1 MLKRLILAVMFGAV
15 GFAAPADERVT
26 LGWGRLMSND
36 QIGDG
41 EDRWRTGSYTV
52 SRVRGAD
59 WNGHSAAAFG
69 DILELRGH
77 AAVIAP
83 ANLTTPSA
91 TDRRYA
97 GVLGFGL
104 YSHFG
109 WRGAEVSLGTDLSLT
124 GLQSGISGFQSW
136 FHGLLGMVEP
146 SNAVLN
152 AQIGNRIIPGINAEV
167 GRSFGT
173 SVQIRPYIAAQAGV
187 ETLLR
192 VGGDVTI
199 GGFGGALGRYDLMVR
214 DEATGQ
220 RYRAVEG
227 ARDPGLSLT
236 MGGDVAR
243 VFDSALLAD
252 TGAAGLRED
261 RYRLRAGLHWQGEK
275 SSAFYG
281 VSYLSPE
288 FTGQPE
294 GQWVGA
300 LGLNLR
306 F

>member
-1 MLKRLILAVMFGAV
+1 MLKRVILAVSLGLA
-15 GFAAPADERVT
+15 GFAVHAQDRVT

-36 QIGDG
+36 QIGDSQ
-41 EDRWRTGSYTV
+41 DRWRTGSYTV

-59 WNGHSAAAFG
+59 WSGHSAAAFG

-91 TDRRYA
+91 IDRRYA

-109 WRGAEVSLGTDLSLT
+109 WRGAEMSLGADMSVT
-124 GLQSGISGFQSW
+124 GPQSGIGGFQSW

-152 AQIGNRIIPGINAEV
+152 AQIGNKIIPGINAEI
-167 GRSFGT
+167 GRSFGEK
-173 SVQIRPYIAAQAGV
+173 VQIRPYAEARAGV

-192 VGGDVTI
+192 VGGDITI
-199 GGFGGALGRYDLMVR
+199 GALGRDDLMLR
-214 DEATGQ
+214 DETTGQ

-227 ARDPGLSLT
+227 AREQGLSLT

-294 GQWVGA
+294 GQLVGA

>member
-1 MLKRLILAVMFGAV
+1 MAMLKRLAMAVIFGF
-15 GFAAPADERVT
+15 GSFAASAEERVT

-36 QIGDG
+36 QIADG

-52 SRVRGAD
+52 SRVRGAE
-59 WNGHSAAAFG
+59 WSGYRAVRFG
-69 DILELRGH
+69 EILELRGH
-77 AAVIAP
+77 ANVIAP
-83 ANLTTPSA
+83 SNLTAPVA
-91 TDRRYA
+91 GDRRYA
-97 GVLGFGL
+97 GLLGFGL

-109 WRGAEVSLGTDLSLT
+109 WHEAEVSLGADLTLV
-124 GLQSGISGFQSW
+124 GPQSGIGGFQSW

-146 SNAVLN
+146 SAAVLN
-152 AQIGNRIIPGINAEV
+152 GQIGNKLYPGLNAEI

-173 SVQIRPYIAAQAGV
+173 KVQIRPFAEARAGV
-187 ETLLR
+187 ETLVR
-192 VGGDVTI
+192 VGGDITL
-199 GGFGGALGRYDLMVR
+199 GALGRDDLMLR
-214 DEATGQ
+214 DETTGQ

-227 ARDPGLSLT
+227 ARDQGLSLT
-236 MGGDVAR
+236 LGGDAAR
-243 VFDSALLAD
+243 VFGSALLAK
-252 TGAAGLRED
+252 TGPAAMRED

-275 SSAFYG
+275 SAAFYG

-294 GQWVGA
+294 GQLVGA